1 MSQTFGQLNSTLT
14 RALIKEGAS
23 QTQVGA
29 FVTALEQ
36 VTDALESEEA
46 AALMQSGV
54 TKTLFTKALSG
65 AVSHNRSPARPE
77 TDPEQSALFGALEAI
92 ESLLKRHTDLRQ
104 PHLEDALLKAG
115 VVSVAKPLLDIM
127 INRLDDVECREV
139 AVSCL
144 LGAAPREPAMH
155 PLPPGHAQPPTRAPS
170 VAWRAAEMLM
180 SKKIK
185 RSLLEKDLSDGAA
198 RSLPISCPR
207 ACGGVAR
214 TSRPPD

>member
-14 RALIKEGAS
+14 RALIKDGAS

-36 VTDALESEEA
+36 VTDALKSEEA

-92 ESLLKRHTDLRQ
+92 ESLLKRRTDLDQ

-115 VVSVAKPLLDIM
+115 VVTAAKPLLNIM
-127 INRLDDVECREV
+127 INRLDDVECRET
-139 AVSCL
+139 AVSC
-144 LGAAPREPAMH
+144 
-155 PLPPGHAQPPTRAPS
+155 RAS
-170 VAWRAAEMLM
+170 AVSRC
-180 SKKIK
+180 
-185 RSLLEKDLSDGAA
+185 SLLKEEAHEEAVRRIDTHSSTNRYYSSTGALSASA
-198 RSLPISCPR
+198 SVPNRSRKCYIRPTS
-207 ACGGVAR
+207 AC
-214 TSRPPD
+214 

>member
-14 RALIKEGAS
+14 RALIKDGAS
-23 QTQVGA
+23 QTQVRA
-29 FVTALEQ
+29 FVAALEQ

-65 AVSHNRSPARPE
+65 AVSHNRSSARPE

-92 ESLLKRHTDLRQ
+92 ESLLKRRTDLDQ

-115 VVSVAKPLLDIM
+115 VVTAAKPLLNIM
-127 INRLDDVECREV
+127 INRLDDFECRET

-144 LGAAPREPAMH
+144 LGASPREPA
-155 PLPPGHAQPPTRAPS
+155 PA
-170 VAWRAAEMLM
+170 
-180 SKKIK
+180 
-185 RSLLEKDLSDGAA
+185 AA
-198 RSLPISCPR
+198 RRPR
-207 ACGGVAR
+207 RPDPRPVRGVAR
-214 TSRPPD
+214 GRDVDVQEDQEIPEAASRQQGGQAR